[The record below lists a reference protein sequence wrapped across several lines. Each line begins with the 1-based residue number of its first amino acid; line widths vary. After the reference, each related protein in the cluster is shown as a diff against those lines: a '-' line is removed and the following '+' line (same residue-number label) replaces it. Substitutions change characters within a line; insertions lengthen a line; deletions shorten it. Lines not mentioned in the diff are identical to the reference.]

1 MQSTVCLSAALTGLV
16 QEGATPALRHFWK
29 TVEACCVFQLSIP
42 TGLYEAELE
51 SNDGSVFYLRQV
63 RSEPRCTR
71 RLGCTAK
78 QHTLQQAAEAAL
90 VLLACLLSAAVILRA
105 THRPAMPC
113 PAPPQEAPHA
123 LRFKTAED
131 ICASP
136 VVGFAPLER
145 VSTVLQVLRDTTHSG
160 FPVLVSSKG
169 GYGSQRASLDSGGPG
184 GQRGGFEG
192 GSGEGMR
199 DSLDGGGRT
208 AGRLQG
214 VVLRSQVGGRRA
226 AMWHC
231 SCIREQAYNFMAFRL
246 TVSSCS
252 C

>member
-1 MQSTVCLSAALTGLV
+1 M
-16 QEGATPALRHFWK
+16 
-29 TVEACCVFQLSIP
+29 
-42 TGLYEAELE
+42 
-51 SNDGSVFYLRQV
+51 
-63 RSEPRCTR
+63 
-71 RLGCTAK
+71 
-78 QHTLQQAAEAAL
+78 
-90 VLLACLLSAAVILRA
+90 VLPACLLLASFILRP
-105 THRPAMPC
+105 TLPPMPC

-169 GYGSQRASLDSGGPG
+169 GYSSQRASMDGGGPG

-192 GSGEGMR
+192 GDGMR

-208 AGRLQG
+208 GGRLQG
-214 VVLRSQVGGRRA
+214 FVLRSQVGGRSA
-226 AMWHC
+226 AMQ
-231 SCIREQAYNFMAFRL
+231 RGM
-246 TVSSCS
+246 
-252 C
+252 